1 MLNRLFSRRIRAQ
14 LAWAMVLILA
24 VLLLTATPLLIGS
37 YRNYKQAQ
45 LSLEHLHYLQLLANI
60 CNKVSKERGPSN
72 VAMTDFSVDNTASI
86 QQLYLFRQG
95 VDADLQSAI
104 TQFRQHGYSRY
115 ADKLQQDVIPALN
128 TGRVRVDNFIALP
141 QSQKNSLEMARAVNT
156 MFETWDSSHVVLKE
170 FLYRYHGQN
179 QEVAD
184 VYTLTLLLT
193 EFRDQAGRLGSYIIP
208 SLAFGEQLSAT
219 ALDRVHRTQKNIRL
233 LWQMVDE
240 VESANSHA
248 GEYQSLHQQVEQ
260 LYLQQGMAFVDTSL
274 SQSTQQRHFVLDSKA
289 FTQAYV
295 ARMAHVVD
303 LQDYVFE
310 YSRSVVE
317 HHKSR
322 AFWMFVMTILSSS
335 SAVLVMLLI
344 MFYFNHR
351 VFSPLL
357 MARDMLLDVSEA
369 REYNMSVLHFHKNN
383 EFNALF
389 EAIHQVQGMMR
400 KRELLASELSQ
411 MANTDVL
418 TGLRNRAAMQAYI
431 ATLEASPH
439 KLLHTSLIVM
449 DIDNFKSI
457 NDQYGHLIGDLAIE
471 FVAQKVKET
480 IRTEDFAARYGGDEL
495 VIILQHMDL
504 ADAVELA
511 KRIQYSVAGGQF
523 AFADAQEPLFL
534 SLSIGVASSAS
545 NWQDLMARADTCLL
559 KAKAHG
565 KNRVEFGV

>member
-1 MLNRLFSRRIRAQ
+1 MLNRLFSRRIKAQ

-24 VLLLTATPLLIGS
+24 VLLLTSTPLLIGS

-60 CNKVSKERGPSN
+60 CNKISKERGPSN
-72 VAMTDFSVDNTASI
+72 VAMTDFSSDKTVSI
-86 QQLYLFRQG
+86 QKLYTFRQG
-95 VDADLQSAI
+95 VDADLQAAI
-104 TQFRQHGYSRY
+104 NQFRQHGYNRY
-115 ADKLQQDVIPALN
+115 AAKLQQDVIPALN
-128 TGRVRVDNFIALP
+128 SGRAQVDAFIALP
-141 QSQKNSLEMARAVNT
+141 QQQKTSIEMTRAVSS
-156 MFETWDSSHVVLKE
+156 MFEAWDSSHILLKE

-193 EFRDQAGRLGSYIIP
+193 EFRDQAGRLGSTIIP
-208 SLAFGEQLSAT
+208 SLAFGEQLSGT
-219 ALDRVHRTQKNIRL
+219 AMERVHRTQKNIRL

-240 VESANSHA
+240 VESAYNRV
-248 GEYQSLHQQVEQ
+248 GEYRLLHDNVEQ
-260 LYLQQGMAFVDTSL
+260 LYLKQGMSFVDTSL
-274 SQSTQQRHFVLDSKA
+274 LESMKQPHFVLDSKA

-295 ARMAHVVD
+295 DRMTNVIH

-310 YSRSVVE
+310 YSNSVVA
-317 HHKSR
+317 HYKSR
-322 AFWMFVMTILSSS
+322 AFGMFLMTILSTS
-335 SAVLVMLLI
+335 SAILVVLLI

-369 REYNMSVLHFHKNN
+369 KAQDLPMVQFHKSN
-383 EFNALF
+383 EFSALF
-389 EAIHQVQGMMR
+389 EAIHQVQGLMR

-431 ATLEASPH
+431 ASLEASPDA
-439 KLLHTSLIVM
+439 LLHTSLIVI

-471 FVAQKVKET
+471 FVAQKLKET

-495 VIILQHMDL
+495 VIILQHTSL
-504 ADAVELA
+504 VDAVELA
-511 KRIQYSVAGGQF
+511 RRIQYSVAGGQF

-534 SLSIGVASSAS
+534 SLSIGVATGAS
-545 NWQDLMARADTCLL
+545 YWQALMERADKCLL
-559 KAKAHG
+559 KAKALG
-565 KNRVEFGV
+565 KNRVEFIG